1 MGVVYLARDT
11 ELKRLVA
18 LKMILAGDYANSTA
32 PTRPFALKPKQS
44 PGCRIPNIVPI
55 FEVGEHQG
63 RPFLCLEYLASSR
76 LLEQKVVRKAK
87 PEAESA
93 QLVETLTRAMHYT
106 HQHGILHRDLKPN
119 NILLTADGTPK
130 ITDFGLAKLLDE
142 NDGVTRTESLIGTPN
157 YMSPEQ
163 AAGRTKDWVP
173 SDVYSLGAVLYELLT
188 GRRFAA
194 RASWTR

>member
-1 MGVVYLARDT
+1 M
-11 ELKRLVA
+11 
-18 LKMILAGDYANSTA
+18 
-32 PTRPFALKPKQS
+32 
-44 PGCRIPNIVPI
+44 PI

-63 RPFLCLEYLASSR
+63 RPFLCLEYLAGSR
-76 LLEQKVVRKAK
+76 PRTKSRPRGE

-93 QLVETLTRAMHYT
+93 QLVETLARTMHYT

-163 AAGRTKDWVP
+163 AAGRTKDIGVP
-173 SDVYSLGAVLYELLT
+173 SDVYSLGTVLYELLT
-188 GRRFAA
+188 GRAPFAA
-194 RASWTR
+194 RAS